1 MLPKHRPDF
10 EFLLFDGFSNM
21 VLANAL
27 EPLRDV
33 KRNARA
39 AAGNPPSWRVSTLS
53 GEPAVSSSELT
64 IAPDGRFDVNDVG
77 ENLVLVAGYNIRK
90 MDQSAL
96 RPVLRSAIR
105 KVASVL
111 ALDSSAWLLASAG
124 VLDGHDA
131 TIHWQELDD
140 FKEAFPRVRVSRKRF
155 VESKPYITS
164 GSAAATLSMMLEL
177 IQKKYGAAAAFS
189 ASTMFAYDP
198 ANQHRANEST
208 AGAEERGSPLLLDAM
223 DIMAS
228 HVETPLS
235 VSELARKV
243 STSKRT
249 LNRVFERELGMTP
262 GRYQKM
268 FRLQRA
274 RYLVQDTEL
283 GVEQIALRCGFP
295 SASSFCRAFRSEFET
310 TVTRLRR
317 QLG

>member
-1 MLPKHRPDF
+1 MLPKPLVDF
-10 EFLLFDGFSNM
+10 EILLFDGFSNM

-33 KRNARA
+33 KRNAQVGA
-39 AAGNPPSWRVSTLS
+39 PNSPTWKISTLS
-53 GEPAVSSSELT
+53 GEPANSSSELT
-64 IAPDGRFDVNDVG
+64 ILPDAKFDESNVG
-77 ENLVLVAGYNIRK
+77 DILILVAGYDIRK
-90 MDQSAL
+90 FKYDKL
-96 RPVLRSAIR
+96 KPILRSVAP
-105 KVASVL
+105 KVTSVL

-124 VLDGHDA
+124 LLDGRDA

-140 FKEAFPRVRVSRKRF
+140 FKEAFPRVRVTRKKYI
-155 VESKPYITS
+155 ESKPFITC
-164 GSAAATLSMMLEL
+164 GSASATLSMMLEL
-177 IQKKYGAAAAFS
+177 IRKKYGPAAAFS

-198 ANQHRANEST
+198 SNQHRAGDSNSV
-208 AGAEERGSPLLLDAM
+208 AEERGSPLLLDAM

-228 HVETPLS
+228 HVENPLS
-235 VSELARKV
+235 VSELAKKV

-283 GVEQIALRCGFP
+283 GVEQIALRCGFS
-295 SASSFCRAFRSEFET
+295 SASAFCRAFRSEFDT
-310 TVTRLRR
+310 TVGRFRQ